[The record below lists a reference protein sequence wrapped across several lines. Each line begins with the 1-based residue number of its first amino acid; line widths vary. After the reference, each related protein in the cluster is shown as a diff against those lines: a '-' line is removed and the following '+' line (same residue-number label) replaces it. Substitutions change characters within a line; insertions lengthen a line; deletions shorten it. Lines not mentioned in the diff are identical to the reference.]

1 MAETPGQ
8 RKVIGATWLLVAI
21 VSIAAAFLLQ
31 PVSDWGIFTVVL
43 AILVA
48 LLGITGAWML
58 ATGKGRIY
66 STNTS
71 LKGRRIVALVGLI
84 GSTVLVLSYL
94 VCDWANW
101 TAQDALTIGIWLALG
116 AMFAEGLVMTS
127 KDS

>member
-8 RKVIGATWLLVAI
+8 RKVIGVTWLLVAI

-31 PVSDWGIFTVVL
+31 PVSDWGTFTVVL

-84 GSTVLVLSYL
+84 GSTILVLSYL
-94 VCDWANW
+94 VGDWANW

-127 KDS
+127 KDA

>member
-1 MAETPGQ
+1 MAETAGQ

-21 VSIAAAFLLQ
+21 LSIAAAFLLQ

-94 VCDWANW
+94 VGDWANW

-116 AMFAEGLVMTS
+116 VMFAEGLVMTR

>member
-8 RKVIGATWLLVAI
+8 RKVIGVTWLLVAI

-84 GSTVLVLSYL
+84 GSTILVLSYL
-94 VCDWANW
+94 VGDWANW

-127 KDS
+127 KDA

>member
-8 RKVIGATWLLVAI
+8 RKVIGVTWLLVAI

-94 VCDWANW
+94 VGDWANW

>member
-1 MAETPGQ
+1 MAETAGQ
-8 RKVIGATWLLVAI
+8 RKAIGATWLLVAI

-31 PVSDWGIFTVVL
+31 PISDWGIFTVVL

-84 GSTVLVLSYL
+84 GSTLLVLSYL
-94 VCDWANW
+94 VGDWANW

-116 AMFAEGLVMTS
+116 AMFAEGLVMTRKHS
-127 KDS
+127 

>member
-94 VCDWANW
+94 VGDWANW
-101 TAQDALTIGIWLALG
+101 TAQDALTIGVWLALG

>member
-1 MAETPGQ
+1 MTETPGQ

-84 GSTVLVLSYL
+84 GSTILVLSYL
-94 VCDWANW
+94 VGDGANW

>member
-1 MAETPGQ
+1 MTETPGQ
-8 RKVIGATWLLVAI
+8 RKVIGATWLLAAI
-21 VSIAAAFLLQ
+21 LSIAAAFLLQ

-71 LKGRRIVALVGLI
+71 LKGRRIVALAGLI
-84 GSTVLVLSYL
+84 GSTLLVLSYL
-94 VCDWANW
+94 VGDWANW

-116 AMFAEGLVMTS
+116 AMFAEGLVMTRKGS
-127 KDS
+127 

>member
-8 RKVIGATWLLVAI
+8 RKVIGVTWLLVAI

-31 PVSDWGIFTVVL
+31 PFSDWGIFTVVL

-84 GSTVLVLSYL
+84 GSTILVLSYL
-94 VCDWANW
+94 VGDWANW